1 METHL
6 VSSSKQIQNISVVFL
21 RVEMNEI
28 HLNEEQRGKVTESI
42 PSMYFFCLPCTQSLQ
57 LQQHRLQREQMVQR
71 NSLLLCSLFIFYQ
84 NLFFFNIQLELN
96 ESQKLNIEGLETNKN
111 HLPYP

>member
-1 METHL
+1 M
-6 VSSSKQIQNISVVFL
+6 SSSKQIQNIRVVFL

-42 PSMYFFCLPCTQSLQ
+42 PRMYFFFLPPFHSVSPASTAQASERANGSKKLLTALQ
-57 LQQHRLQREQMVQR
+57 LIYILSKSV
-71 NSLLLCSLFIFYQ
+71 
-84 NLFFFNIQLELN
+84 FFNIQLELN

>member
-42 PSMYFFCLPCTQSLQ
+42 PSMYFFFCLPFTQSLQ
-57 LQQHRLQREQMVQR
+57 LQQHRLQREQMVQ
-71 NSLLLCSLFIFYQ
+71 SKLLTALQLIHIVSKSV
-84 NLFFFNIQLELN
+84 FF
-96 ESQKLNIEGLETNKN
+96 
-111 HLPYP
+111 